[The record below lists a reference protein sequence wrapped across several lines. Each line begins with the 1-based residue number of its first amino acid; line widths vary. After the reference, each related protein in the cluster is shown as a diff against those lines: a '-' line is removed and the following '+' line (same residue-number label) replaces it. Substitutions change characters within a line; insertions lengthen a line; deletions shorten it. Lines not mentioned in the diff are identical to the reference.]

1 MDWSEISAVVGITV
15 TIIGAVG
22 SLLLKAFLNPVK
34 QQATLSEGMMKDHE
48 DRLRQLEHQNAV
60 HSIHLENLMKAV
72 DRLVSKIDEL
82 VSFERTKDGGH
93 YVGGNTR
100 DFK

>member
-1 MDWSEISAVVGITV
+1 MDWSEISAVVGITSTV
-15 TIIGAVG
+15 VGALG

-34 QQATLSEGMMKDHE
+34 QQATLSEGIMKDHE
-48 DRLRQLEHQNAV
+48 ERLRHLENQNAV

-82 VSFERTKDGGH
+82 VSYEKTRGGSH
-93 YVGGNTR
+93 VVNHTGHN
-100 DFK
+100 